1 MNATLV
7 AVGVTKVILIV
18 LIAVNQLDSNM
29 LPENALF

>member
-18 LIAVNQLDSNM
+18 LIAVNRLDSNM
-29 LPENALF
+29 LLENALF